1 MRYLPTGRL
10 TPGMALGQDIYDGA
24 GRLLLAKHLL
34 LTAEHISNLEFLG
47 FPGIYIDDEFTKGI
61 EIQQII
67 SPQVRSRALKI
78 IYDLFNTETAER
90 STDLTNRNV
99 AASIGSKATTYN
111 GLEGMRE
118 KEREDFAQGIDVP
131 LWKQDISGQ
140 LFRRTDRRRCSDI
153 LSYECFII
161 RKTEINQP
169 DMITGVG
176 NQDIGGLQITVDYLA
191 VM

>member
-1 MRYLPTGRL
+1 M
-10 TPGMALGQDIYDGA
+10 
-24 GRLLLAKHLL
+24 
-34 LTAEHISNLEFLG
+34 
-47 FPGIYIDDEFTKGI
+47 
-61 EIQQII
+61 
-67 SPQVRSRALKI
+67 
-78 IYDLFNTETAER
+78 ER

-99 AASIGSKATTYN
+99 AASIGSKATTDN

-118 KEREDFAQGIDVP
+118 KKSQHLAQSIDVP
-131 LWKQDISGQ
+131 LWKQDICRQ
-140 LFRRTDRRRCSDI
+140 LFLCTDRRRCTDI

-161 RKTEINQP
+161 RKAEINQP